1 MLTLTKEK
9 EKDKAAETETD
20 RNGFQIISERDSA
33 ISALV
38 EHIRKQKLS
47 FFDEASAIEKLIR
60 YYGMT
65 QEEAAAKLSK
75 AQSTI
80 ANKLRLLRLTSEER
94 EIIMEYNLTER
105 HSRALLKLASPEDR
119 MIIIEKIIDES
130 LNVDKTEQLI
140 DEFIGREHEK
150 QVYKKRSPVLRNV
163 KNFINSINKAV
174 EAMQTAGIPVTSNKV
189 QYDGY
194 IEYSVRI
201 PIDSL

>member
-1 MLTLTKEK
+1 MLILTKEK
-9 EKDKAAETETD
+9 EKDKTTETETN
-20 RNGFQIISERDSA
+20 RNGFLRVSERDSA

-47 FFDEASAIEKLIR
+47 FFDEASAIERLIR

-65 QEEAAAKLSK
+65 QEEAAAKLGK

-119 MIIIEKIIDES
+119 MIILEKIIDEG

-150 QVYKKRSPVLRNV
+150 QVYKKRSPVFRNV
-163 KNFINSINKAV
+163 KTFVNSINKAV
-174 EAMQTAGIPVTSNKV
+174 ETMQAAGISATSNKI
-189 QYDGY
+189 QCDGY

-201 PIDSL
+201 PINNL

>member
-9 EKDKAAETETD
+9 EKDKAVETETD
-20 RNGFQIISERDSA
+20 RNGFSRISERDSA

-65 QEEAAAKLSK
+65 QEEVADKLGK

-94 EIIMEYNLTER
+94 DIIMEYNLTER

-174 EAMQTAGIPVTSNKV
+174 EAMQTAGIQVTSNKI
-189 QYDGY
+189 QYDEY

>member
-9 EKDKAAETETD
+9 ENDKTPEIQTEK
-20 RNGFQIISERDSA
+20 NGFLRISERDTA

-47 FFDEASAIEKLIR
+47 FFDEASAIERLIR

-65 QEEAAAKLSK
+65 QEEAAAKLGK

-80 ANKLRLLRLTSEER
+80 ANKLRLLRLTSGER

-119 MIIIEKIIDES
+119 MIILEKIIDEG
-130 LNVDKTEQLI
+130 LNVDKTEQFI

-150 QVYKKRSPVLRNV
+150 QVYKKRSPVFRNV
-163 KNFINSINKAV
+163 KTFVNSINKAV
-174 EAMQTAGIPVTSNKV
+174 ETMQAAGISATSNKI
-189 QYDGY
+189 QCDGY

-201 PIDSL
+201 PINNL

>member
-9 EKDKAAETETD
+9 ENDKTLEIQTEK
-20 RNGFQIISERDSA
+20 NGFLRISERDTA

-47 FFDEASAIEKLIR
+47 FFDEASAIERLIR

-65 QEEAAAKLSK
+65 QEEAAAKLGK

-80 ANKLRLLRLTSEER
+80 ANKLRLLRLTSGER

-119 MIIIEKIIDES
+119 MIILEKIIDEG
-130 LNVDKTEQLI
+130 LNVDKTEQFI

-150 QVYKKRSPVLRNV
+150 QVYKKRSPVFRNV
-163 KNFINSINKAV
+163 KTFVNSINKAV
-174 EAMQTAGIPVTSNKV
+174 ETMQAAGISATSNKI
-189 QYDGY
+189 QCDGY

-201 PIDSL
+201 PINNL

>member
-20 RNGFQIISERDSA
+20 RNGFSKISERDSA

-140 DEFIGREHEK
+140 DEFIGRDHEK

>member
-1 MLTLTKEK
+1 MLILTKEK

-20 RNGFQIISERDSA
+20 RNGFPRISERDSA

-38 EHIRKQKLS
+38 EHIIKQKLS
-47 FFDEASAIEKLIR
+47 FFDEASSIEKLIR

-65 QEEAAAKLSK
+65 QEEAAAKLGK

-150 QVYKKRSPVLRNV
+150 QVYKKRSPVLKNV

-174 EAMQTAGIPVTSNKV
+174 EAMQTAGIPVTSNKI
-189 QYDGY
+189 QSDGY

-201 PIDSL
+201 PIDNL